1 MLTNKTLNLVV
12 TELFIRGRELN
23 IFLVFITKSYLA
35 VSKSIRINSTHYLS

>member
-23 IFLVFITKSYLA
+23 IFWFLLQSLILLCQKVLE
-35 VSKSIRINSTHYLS
+35 